1 MISPALTLRLPV
13 RGLNTEQVIKM
24 SFPQPV
30 KGTKKNHWHVLIAW
44 TCICKWYNARQEDWI
59 TSWQSASRQPGRQ
72 SRRTNREKKKKEER
86 GNKYIWHSDSDIMPT
101 SCVHAHACVCV
112 CWEGDWVKVRGRWRV
127 YVSLRIRVKRSHTSR
142 GMPSSP
148 LPSIIS
154 PIFPSHLPTSN
165 MLHIS
170 PPTPP
175 SLQPA
180 QSAQPRLLY
189 HIFLGLVSSQSSAAI
204 VCTSRK
210 RIWMSVSA
218 YVTHFYLNLNS
229 EHIPVVSYM
238 ECLVVFF
245 FAQQQSRSLSKRVY
259 SLLQSGI
266 TFLCTEPLQQ
276 TRESLMMT
284 GGCALSVS
292 IGLLICCA
300 NITPQTLEETAHITA
315 IEHIEHKVFS
325 LIFN

>member
-1 MISPALTLRLPV
+1 M
-13 RGLNTEQVIKM
+13 
-24 SFPQPV
+24 
-30 KGTKKNHWHVLIAW
+30 
-44 TCICKWYNARQEDWI
+44 
-59 TSWQSASRQPGRQ
+59 PGRKTELQ
-72 SRRTNREKKKKEER
+72 ADRVLAGSLADKADGQTEKKRKKKREATNTS
-86 GNKYIWHSDSDIMPT
+86 GTQTQTLCQPLVCMHMP
-101 SCVHAHACVCV
+101 VCV

-210 RIWMSVSA
+210 RI
-218 YVTHFYLNLNS
+218 
-229 EHIPVVSYM
+229 
-238 ECLVVFF
+238 
-245 FAQQQSRSLSKRVY
+245 
-259 SLLQSGI
+259 
-266 TFLCTEPLQQ
+266 
-276 TRESLMMT
+276 
-284 GGCALSVS
+284 
-292 IGLLICCA
+292 
-300 NITPQTLEETAHITA
+300 
-315 IEHIEHKVFS
+315 
-325 LIFN
+325 

>member
-204 VCTSRK
+204 VCTSHK

-218 YVTHFYLNLNS
+218 YVTQFNDDGGMCSLRLDR
-229 EHIPVVSYM
+229 VAYM
-238 ECLVVFF
+238 
-245 FAQQQSRSLSKRVY
+245 
-259 SLLQSGI
+259 
-266 TFLCTEPLQQ
+266 LCQHHPTNF
-276 TRESLMMT
+276 R
-284 GGCALSVS
+284 GDRHNN
-292 IGLLICCA
+292 CCYV
-300 NITPQTLEETAHITA
+300 THITA

>member
-1 MISPALTLRLPV
+1 M
-13 RGLNTEQVIKM
+13 
-24 SFPQPV
+24 
-30 KGTKKNHWHVLIAW
+30 
-44 TCICKWYNARQEDWI
+44 
-59 TSWQSASRQPGRQ
+59 
-72 SRRTNREKKKKEER
+72 
-86 GNKYIWHSDSDIMPT
+86 
-101 SCVHAHACVCV
+101 

-229 EHIPVVSYM
+229 GHIPVVSYM
-238 ECLVVFF
+238 ECLVVVFLHN
-245 FAQQQSRSLSKRVY
+245 SRVGHYQNVCIHCCSLV
-259 SLLQSGI
+259 
-266 TFLCTEPLQQ
+266 
-276 TRESLMMT
+276 
-284 GGCALSVS
+284 
-292 IGLLICCA
+292 
-300 NITPQTLEETAHITA
+300 
-315 IEHIEHKVFS
+315 
-325 LIFN
+325 

>member
-1 MISPALTLRLPV
+1 MPGRK
-13 RGLNTEQVIKM
+13 TELQADRVLAGSLADKADG
-24 SFPQPV
+24 Q
-30 KGTKKNHWHVLIAW
+30 TKK
-44 TCICKWYNARQEDWI
+44 KR
-59 TSWQSASRQPGRQ
+59 
-72 SRRTNREKKKKEER
+72 KKKREATNTS
-86 GNKYIWHSDSDIMPT
+86 GTQTQTLCQPLVCMHMP
-101 SCVHAHACVCV
+101 VCVCV
-112 CWEGDWVKVRGRWRV
+112 LGGWWVKVRGRWRV

-175 SLQPA
+175 SLQPT

-229 EHIPVVSYM
+229 GHIPVVSYM
-238 ECLVVFF
+238 ECFVVVF

-276 TRESLMMT
+276 TRESLTMT

-300 NITPQTLEETAHITA
+300 NITPQTLETAHITA
-315 IEHIEHKVFS
+315 YEHIEHKVFS